1 MSIPSARTRRI
12 VSLSVA
18 PAAILLAGL
27 LVWQGS
33 NAAFTATT
41 RSSGNSW
48 STGQVTLTDDDL
60 GAAAITIQ
68 HMLPM
73 QTGSKCIVVT
83 STSDVAGQV
92 RTYIANLSPSAQHI
106 ENYIQLQVQVGT
118 GGTFTSCTG
127 FVPEAGGPAAS
138 SVAAFATASSSYAT
152 GVNPWT
158 TAGTVGEKKTY
169 KLIWTFN
176 TSSLTQQQVDA
187 LQGGT
192 ISADVV
198 WELQTP

>member
-1 MSIPSARTRRI
+1 MSVPSARTRRI

-83 STSDVAGQV
+83 SGSNVAGQV

-106 ENYIQLQVQVGT
+106 ESYIQLQVQVGT

-127 FVPEAGGPAAS
+127 FVADAGGPAAS
-138 SVAAFATASSSYAT
+138 SVAAFAAASSNYAS
-152 GVNPWT
+152 GVNPWNT
-158 TAGTVGEKKTY
+158 TGAAGEKKTY

>member
-12 VSLSVA
+12 VSLSVV
-18 PAAILLAGL
+18 PTAILLAGL

-83 STSDVAGQV
+83 STSNVAGQV
-92 RTYIANLSPSAQHI
+92 RTYIANLSPSAQGI
-106 ENYIQLQVQVGT
+106 QNYIQLQVQVGT

-127 FVPEAGGPAAS
+127 FVADAGGPAAS
-138 SVAAFATASSSYAT
+138 SVATFAATSSSYAT

-158 TAGTVGEKKTY
+158 TTGTAGEKKTY